1 MPWPSPPETGDFAW
15 DGSGC
20 RSNSSWL
27 GFLLRVQPDGRF
39 SRVDLARRLES
50 EAIGPRLLFGGNLL
64 RQPVFVALQRDQ
76 PAASRSVVAEMSGAD
91 GLMEQA
97 LFLGTD
103 PGLTEAML
111 QREVELLLEF
121 AS

>member
-1 MPWPSPPETGDFAW
+1 
-15 DGSGC
+15 
-20 RSNSSWL
+20 
-27 GFLLRVQPDGRF
+27 
-39 SRVDLARRLES
+39 
-50 EAIGPRLLFGGNLL
+50 
-64 RQPVFVALQRDQ
+64 
-76 PAASRSVVAEMSGAD
+76 MSGAD

-97 LFLGTD
+97 QFLGTD